1 MKQDHILSI
10 DQSTQGTKALLLDGG
25 GGLVLRRD
33 VPHRQL
39 INEKGWV
46 GHDAREIAANIFRA
60 ARRVVEESGVEPGR
74 IAGVA
79 VTNQRESVAVWERE
93 SGQPVC
99 ESIVWQCSRASEL
112 CARLR
117 EAGHYPEIFRRTGL
131 VPSPFFSAG
140 KVAWVLE
147 NVPGAREK
155 ARRGQLC
162 LGTMDTWTLWQL
174 TGGAAHKT
182 DCSNASR
189 TQLFNIHTMQWDEEL
204 CRIFGIPES
213 MLPQVCDSDGEYG
226 CTDLGGLLPAPVPI
240 HAAIGDSHAALFAHG
255 CTHVGDCMAGH
266 GTGTCVMMNV
276 GQQPVLSQNG
286 VNTTVA
292 WRMNGQTSYALEGVV
307 NYAGAVTTWLE
318 SLGLVDAPA
327 QTGELSLQADPGDT
341 TYLVPAFTGIGAP
354 YWDDGARA
362 SFTGMSRLTGR
373 AELVRAGMDS
383 IAYQVADIVRAFERS
398 SGIPAREVRMAGG
411 PTKNEYLMQ
420 FQSDIMALPAAVGEH
435 EELVGIG
442 AGQIA
447 GLSMG
452 LYDPARLEEGRRLR
466 YYYPRMSE
474 EVRREKLAGWE
485 RAVASVLGGR
495 SGRRENK

>member
-1 MKQDHILSI
+1 MKQNHILAI
-10 DQSTQGTKALLLDGG
+10 DQSTQGTKALLLDGEG
-25 GGLVLRRD
+25 QLVLRRD

-39 INEKGWV
+39 INQRGWV
-46 GHDAREIAANIFRA
+46 GHDAQEIAANIFRA
-60 ARRVVEESGVEPGR
+60 ARRVVEDSGTDPAS

-93 SGQPVC
+93 SGLPVC

-117 EAGHYPEIFRRTGL
+117 EAGYYPEIRRRTGL

-147 NVPGAREK
+147 NVPGARERAQQGK
-155 ARRGQLC
+155 LC
-162 LGTMDTWTLWQL
+162 LGTMDTWTIWQL
-174 TGGAAHKT
+174 TGGAVHQT

-189 TQLFNIHTMQWDEEL
+189 TQLFNIHTMEWDGEL

-213 MLPQVCDSDGEYG
+213 MLPQVCDSDGLYG
-226 CTDLGGLLPAPVPI
+226 YTDVGGLLPRAVPI
-240 HAAIGDSHAALFAHG
+240 HSAIGDSHAALFAHG
-255 CTHVGDCMAGH
+255 CTRVGDCMAGH
-266 GTGTCVMMNV
+266 GTGTCVMMNI
-276 GQQPVLSQNG
+276 GAQPTLSQHG

-292 WRMNGQTSYALEGVV
+292 WRMGGKTVYALEGVV
-307 NYAGAVTTWLE
+307 NYAGAVTTWLQE
-318 SLGLVDAPA
+318 GLGLVDNPG
-327 QTGELSLQADPGDT
+327 QTQELAYRADPGDT

-383 IAYQVADIVRAFERS
+383 IAYQVADIVRAFEQDA
-398 SGIPAREVRMAGG
+398 GVPAREVRMAGG
-411 PTKNEYLMQ
+411 PTKNQYLMQ
-420 FQSDIMALPAAVGEH
+420 FQSDIMNLPVAVGEH

-447 GLSMG
+447 GLSLG
-452 LYDPARLEEGRRLR
+452 LYDPARLEEGRRLH
-466 YYYPRMSE
+466 YCHPQMPDQ
-474 EVRREKLAGWE
+474 VRQEKLAGWM
-485 RAVASVLGGR
+485 RAVESVL
-495 SGRRENK
+495 KH